1 MTPSSSSSSKVN
13 KRRSLNF
20 GIVGAGHVAQ
30 AYAQAFGGYRGA
42 SIVAVA
48 DIRPEAADD
57 MAEGLK
63 CRSFDSYERMAESC
77 DLDAVIVCTPPVTHS
92 EICIYF
98 LRLGVHVL
106 CEKPLSIDVP
116 SAKMMFETAR
126 QKGRMLTMASKF
138 RHVDDVIRAKSLVTS
153 GMIGDIILF
162 ENAFAS
168 RVDMSVRWNSIPEIS
183 GGGVLI
189 DNGTHSVDLMRY
201 FLGPLVEIHALE
213 GRRTQNLLVE
223 DSVHILVRSA
233 SQVVACGDLSW
244 SLNKERETYIDIYGT
259 QGAISIGWQ
268 GSRYRT
274 LSAPEWVRFGKGY
287 NKVEAFRSQVDN
299 FTNAILGE
307 QHSLVT
313 CEDALASVQIIA
325 AAYSALREKRW
336 SPVVTNGNGLELTH
350 VEAGT
355 AA

>member
-1 MTPSSSSSSKVN
+1 MTPSSSSSTKVG
-13 KRRSLNF
+13 KHRSIRF

-42 SIVAVA
+42 NIAAVV
-48 DIRPEAADD
+48 DIRPELAAD

-63 CRSFDSYERMAESC
+63 CRSFDSYERMAEQC
-77 DLDAVIVCTPPVTHS
+77 ELDAVIVCTPPVTHP

-98 LRLGVHVL
+98 LLRGVHVL
-106 CEKPLSIDVP
+106 CEKPLSIDVA
-116 SAKMMFETAR
+116 SAKMMLETAR
-126 QKGRMLTMASKF
+126 QNGVMLTMASKF

-168 RVDMSVRWNSIPEIS
+168 RVDMSLRWNSVPEIS

-213 GRRTQNLLVE
+213 GRRSQNLLVE

-233 SQVVACGDLSW
+233 SQVVACSDLSW
-244 SLNKERETYIDIYGT
+244 SINKERETYIDIYGT
-259 QGAISIGWQ
+259 EGAISIGWQ

-274 LSAPEWVRFGKGY
+274 LSAPEWVKFGKAY
-287 NKVEAFRSQVDN
+287 NKVEAFRSQVEN
-299 FTNAILGE
+299 FTKAILGE
-307 QHSLVT
+307 QHALVT
-313 CEDALASVQIIA
+313 SDDALASVQIIA

-336 SPVVTNGNGLELTH
+336 APVVTNGNGQESSTIR
-350 VEAGT
+350 VASV
-355 AA
+355 A